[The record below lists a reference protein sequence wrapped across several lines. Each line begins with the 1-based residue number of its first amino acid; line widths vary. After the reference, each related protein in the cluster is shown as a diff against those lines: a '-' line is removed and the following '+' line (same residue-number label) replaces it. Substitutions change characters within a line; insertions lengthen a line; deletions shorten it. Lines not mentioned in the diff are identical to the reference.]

1 MELLVNLT
9 SIAGRRKRE
18 NNCQSGELLDNAVR
32 LYYNMSQHFTK
43 IHQIFV
49 IIYFII
55 FTT

>member
-43 IHQIFV
+43 IHQISV